1 MNEDEILSPEEWD
14 GALLDAI
21 TSESGAMAWDR
32 ELKLRA
38 HDLALRALCE
48 AERQARLDAERTLDE
63 TVTKLVRERTRA
75 TDAERERDFWLRKAN
90 DTVARAEA
98 ERDALAAA
106 LRKAREFVWLVEHVA
121 EDWAPEAEEAVRA
134 DLAAID
140 AALALLPSPASQEAV
155 SDE

>member
-1 MNEDEILSPEEWD
+1 VNKDEILSPEEWD

-38 HDLALRALCE
+38 HDLALRAQCE

-106 LRKAREFVWLVEHVA
+106 LDLRWRPCSRHR
-121 EDWAPEAEEAVRA
+121 AVPRRPPFSC
-134 DLAAID
+134 II
-140 AALALLPSPASQEAV
+140 PRGGER
-155 SDE
+155 